1 MSRTVA
7 ARCTDGN
14 AMDAYLNTVASALKV
29 PADHRTVWKQTVLK
43 TPKLRHKYGCSDAHI
58 DMVAKIRKNPEW
70 KKMCKKEPLHKY
82 LDEMA
87 AEEPLQFK
95 FDDEDGIY

>member
-1 MSRTVA
+1 ME
-7 ARCTDGN
+7 
-14 AMDAYLNTVASALKV
+14 AYLNTVASMMKV
-29 PADHRTVWKQTVLK
+29 PAEHRTVWKQTVLK
-43 TPKLRHKYGCSDAHI
+43 TPKLRYKYGCSEEHI
-58 DMVAKIRKNPEW
+58 NAVAKIRRNPEW
-70 KKMCKKEPLHKY
+70 KKMCKRDPLKKY